1 MNKAVLGVGSAH
13 GDDQIGWH
21 LVDCLSQLDHV
32 NDIEFEKISAPGAS
46 LIDCFRRYDQIL
58 LIDAGELGLKAGE
71 FSLIKKADDYLLV
84 NDSQPTHFSSHSL
97 GVVDAYRLAQQLQI
111 PLPQISLFL
120 VQIEHTDTMAP
131 ISNTLQMRI
140 ADYIQ
145 RVERFVSD
153 NI

>member
-1 MNKAVLGVGSAH
+1 MRKAVLGVGSAH

-21 LVDCLSQLDHV
+21 LVDCLSQLGHV
-32 NDIEFEKISAPGAS
+32 NDIEFEKISAPGGS

-58 LIDAGELGLKAGE
+58 LIDAGDLGLKAGE
-71 FSLIKKADDYLLV
+71 FSLIEKADDYLLV
-84 NDSQPTHFSSHSL
+84 NNSQPTHFSSHSL

-111 PLPQISLFL
+111 SLPQISLFL

-131 ISNTLQMRI
+131 ISNALQIRI

-145 RVERFVSD
+145 RIERFVLD